1 MLNLKS
7 ETLYLLSGV
16 QASGKSTFTRN
27 LRYRYVDELRPLPEG
42 MVQSSDAMRRMLF
55 GTRTV
60 VDAGLSYREPRHTDD
75 TAMFQVLL
83 QAVESRMQ
91 QRLTTFIDAMLLRED
106 DRNEFAKLARKHR
119 MDVELLLFDV
129 PLEEALARNRQ
140 REFRVPDRSIVN
152 CHELLVRKSALPM
165 QVVTPEQA
173 LQEHVVEERRVIPE
187 DFGLDV
193 ICDLHG
199 LLPQFL
205 ELAAKLGYELV
216 DGLPVHPEGRK
227 MLFLGDIID
236 RGDFS
241 IDLLELVRRMVEKG
255 LAYAIRGN
263 HEQKLLSFLHQQ
275 EQGNLKTWSSA
286 ASANTGLDLLR
297 RDGEFRGRL
306 VDFVKSMPGYHVR
319 GRIGFVHS
327 DIGREFVPGDFALE
341 DCMYGAREMG
351 STVDSDAMTRLANKH
366 YWIVRGHIP
375 ETSPGLGTVTV
386 YDEGEFGGRLV
397 ALSLPA
403 GPVKS
408 AEHLQEL
415 ASNMTS
421 LETNFDY
428 EKVIEA
434 RSPLRRNLDKMAK
447 DGKVTKTID
456 PRYGFS
462 LYKYAASVFYD
473 NLWNS
478 HDALVRARGI
488 VFDIAGNIVQNPFTK
503 VFNLNENGTTE
514 ALDTLV
520 VAPEKHNGFLV
531 CVSYHPVEQNSLLI
545 TTTGS
550 FDSSFVKLAD
560 KFIKDQKAFGPLLRA
575 LRNRRDLT
583 LMFELVDGE
592 QDPHIVQYEK
602 EDYGLYLIG
611 ARECAEDSLEWSE
624 QRLDAL
630 AQEIGSSIRR
640 GKWEVIRFG
649 DLLEKARL
657 AENFEGWM
665 WRDNDEAQRIRGKL
679 KTPWY
684 LTTKFIGRMN
694 EGNVKFLFAN
704 PEAFKAKIDE
714 EFFPLIDRLAA
725 STTAEAYLLL
735 PQPERVALVA
745 SLVQPEHREKEAALM

>member
-60 VDAGLSYREPRHTDD
+60 VDGNLSYREPRHTDD
-75 TAMFQVLL
+75 TAMFAVLM

-91 QRLTTFIDAMLLRED
+91 QRLTTFIDAMSLTEE
-106 DRNEFAKLARKHR
+106 DRNSFAKVARKHQ

-129 PLEEALARNRQ
+129 SLEEALARNAK
-140 REFRVPDRSIVN
+140 REFRVPDHSVEYAYNRLMR
-152 CHELLVRKSALPM
+152 ESALPT
-165 QVVTPEQA
+165 QIVTPEMA
-173 LQEHVVEERRVIPE
+173 LQHHVVEERRVIPE
-187 DFGLDV
+187 NFGLDV

-205 ELAAKLGYELV
+205 ELAQKTGYVLV
-216 DGLPVHPEGRK
+216 DGLPVHPDGRK

-236 RGDFS
+236 RGDHS
-241 IDLLELVRRMVEKG
+241 IDLLDLVRRMVEKG
-255 LAYAIRGN
+255 LAYAIKGN
-263 HEQKLLSFLHQQ
+263 HEEKLLSFLHQH
-275 EQGNLKTWSSA
+275 EQCDLKTWNSA

-297 RDGEFRGRL
+297 RGGDFRGRL
-306 VDFVKSMPGYHVR
+306 VNFIKSMPGYYVR
-319 GRIGFVHS
+319 GRVAFVHA
-327 DIGREFVPGDFALE
+327 DIGREFVPGDFAME
-341 DCMYGAREMG
+341 DCLYGIRKAG
-351 STVDSDAMTRLANKH
+351 FDTDSDAMTRLANKH

-386 YDEGEFGGRLV
+386 YDDGEFGGRLV
-397 ALSLPA
+397 ALSLPE

-415 ASNMTS
+415 ASNMTY

-434 RSPLRRNLDKMAK
+434 RSPLRRNLDKLVK
-447 DGKVTKTID
+447 EGKVTKNLD
-456 PRYGFS
+456 SRYGFS

-473 NLWNS
+473 NLWGE
-478 HDALVRARGI
+478 HEALARARGI
-488 VFDIAGNIVQNPFTK
+488 VFDIAGNVIQNPFTK
-503 VFNLNENGTTE
+503 VYNLGENNTTE
-514 ALDTLV
+514 DPDKLV
-520 VAPEKHNGFLV
+520 VAAEKHNGFLV
-531 CVSYHPVEQNSLLI
+531 CVSYHPVEENDLLV

-550 FDSSFVKLAD
+550 FNSAFVKLAE
-560 KFIKDQKAFGPLLRA
+560 KYIKDQRAFGPLLRA

-583 LMFELVDGE
+583 LMFELVHSGL
-592 QDPHIVQYEK
+592 DPHIVQYNE
-602 EDYGLYLIG
+602 EDFGLYLIG
-611 ARECAEDSLEWSE
+611 ARNCAENAMEWTE
-624 QRLDAL
+624 ARLDEL
-630 AQEIGSSIRR
+630 AEEIGPNVRR

-649 DLLEKARL
+649 DLLAKARA

-665 WRDNDEAQRIRGKL
+665 WRDNDEVQRICGKL

-694 EGNVKFLFAN
+694 EGNVKFLFTR
-704 PEAFKAKIDE
+704 PEAFKKKIDE
-714 EFFPLIDRLAA
+714 EFFPLVDRLVQT
-725 STTAEAYLLL
+725 TTAVDYLAMS
-735 PQPERVALVA
+735 QSERVALVA
-745 SLVQPEHREKEAALM
+745 ALTQPEVAVVEAA